1 MKKLIMP
8 IILLFTLVLPALY
21 GHLLP
26 DTMTS
31 FFYALSLTIKECII
45 FVLPLVIFALLYISL
60 GRIGVGSL
68 RFLIFIAPLICFS
81 NFINTLLSYLLSSC
95 CIKIGVLSVVP
106 FVQQNNSSVV
116 PLFSFSLPTI
126 ISNDLA
132 LLAGVLGGIAS
143 SLMKFN
149 KLHASVSMIAEK
161 FMKCFFKLL
170 IPLMPLFI
178 FGTALKLNHDKM
190 ISLILSKYLVVMEIF
205 MFSAYGYVLLQL
217 FVLSGFRFSQ
227 WIDYLK
233 NLLPAVITGFGS
245 MSSAAALPLSI
256 KAAEANL
263 KNKDNAAIIVPL
275 SVNIHLV
282 GDCFFIPFVAVAILT
297 SFGQELPNIS
307 TYLVFAIHFVIA
319 KFAVAAV
326 PGGGILV
333 MLPILQNYLGFNADT
348 LGLIT
353 ALYVLFDPFITAC
366 NVAGNGSMAII
377 FDKITTIGNSVQKR
391 N

>member
-1 MKKLIMP
+1 MP
-8 IILLFTLVLPALY
+8 IIFLFMLVLPALY

-26 DTMTS
+26 EVITS
-31 FFYALSLTIKECII
+31 FFYALSLAIKECII
-45 FVLPLVIFALLYISL
+45 FVLPFVIFSLLYTSL
-60 GRIGVGSL
+60 GRICVGSL
-68 RFLIFIAPLICFS
+68 RFLIPIAPLICFS

-95 CIKIGVLSVVP
+95 CLKIGILSVVP
-106 FVQQNNSSVV
+106 FVQQNHSSVI
-116 PLFSFSLPTI
+116 PLFSFSLPPI

-149 KLHASVSMIAEK
+149 RLNARMSMITEK
-161 FMKCFFKLL
+161 FMKYFFKLL

-178 FGTALKLNHDKM
+178 FGTALKLNHDEM

-205 MFSAYGYVLLQL
+205 VFSAYGYVLLQL
-217 FVLSGFRFSQ
+217 FVLSGFHVGL

-233 NLLPAVITGFGS
+233 NLLPAVVTGFGS

-263 KNKDNAAIIVPL
+263 QNKDNTAIIVPL

-282 GDCFFIPFVAVAILT
+282 GDCFFIPFVAVAMLT
-297 SFGQELPNIS
+297 SLGQDPPNIS
-307 TYLVFAIHFVIA
+307 MYLAFAIHFVIA

-333 MLPILQNYLGFNADT
+333 MLPILQNYLGFNADM

-366 NVAGNGSMAII
+366 NVMGNGSLAII
-377 FDKITTIGNSVQKR
+377 FDKVTKIGKLVQKR

>member
-1 MKKLIMP
+1 MKKFIMP
-8 IILLFTLVLPALY
+8 IIFLFALILPALY

-26 DTMTS
+26 DAITS

-45 FVLPLVIFALLYISL
+45 FVLPLVIFSLLYTSL

-95 CIKIGVLSVVP
+95 CIKIGLLSVIP
-106 FVQQNNSSVV
+106 FVQQNHSSVI
-116 PLFSFSLPTI
+116 PLFSFSLPPI
-126 ISNDLA
+126 VSNDLA
-132 LLAGVLGGIAS
+132 LLAGILGGIAS
-143 SLMKFN
+143 SLMKSH
-149 KLHASVSMIAEK
+149 KLHAKVSMIAEK
-161 FMKCFFKLL
+161 FMKYFFRLL

-178 FGTALKLNHDKM
+178 FGTALKLNHDEM
-190 ISLILSKYLVVMEIF
+190 IGLILSKYLVVMEIF
-205 MFSAYGYVLLQL
+205 VFSAYGYVLLQL
-217 FVLSGFRFSQ
+217 LVLSGFRFGH

-233 NLLPAVITGFGS
+233 NLLPAVVTGFGS

-256 KAAEANL
+256 KAAAANL
-263 KNKDNAAIIVPL
+263 QNKDNAAIIVPL
-275 SVNIHLV
+275 SVNVHLV

-297 SFGQELPNIS
+297 SFSQELPNIS
-307 TYLVFAIHFVIA
+307 TYLVFAVYFVMA

-333 MLPILQNYLGFNADT
+333 MLPILQNHLGFNADM

-353 ALYVLFDPFITAC
+353 ALYVLFDSFITAC
-366 NVAGNGSMAII
+366 NVMGNGSLAII
-377 FDKITTIGNSVQKR
+377 FDKITKIGKFVQKR

>member
-1 MKKLIMP
+1 MKKFIMP
-8 IILLFTLVLPALY
+8 IIFLFMLVLPALY

-26 DTMTS
+26 DTTIS

-45 FVLPLVIFALLYISL
+45 FVLPLVIFSLLYTSL

-68 RFLIFIAPLICFS
+68 KFLIFIAPLICFS
-81 NFINTLLSYLLSSC
+81 NFINTLLSYLLSGC
-95 CIKIGVLSVVP
+95 CIKIGILSVVP
-106 FVQQNNSSVV
+106 FVQQNNFSVI
-116 PLFSFSLPTI
+116 PLFSFSLPPI

-132 LLAGVLGGIAS
+132 LLAGILGGIAS
-143 SLMKFN
+143 SLMKCN
-149 KLHASVSMIAEK
+149 KLNARISMMAEK
-161 FMKCFFKLL
+161 FMQCFFKLL
-170 IPLMPLFI
+170 MPLMPLFI

-190 ISLILSKYLVVMEIF
+190 ISVILSQYFVVMEIF
-205 MFSAYGYVLLQL
+205 VVSAYGYVLLQL
-217 FVLSGFRFSQ
+217 FVLSGFRFGQ
-227 WIDYLK
+227 WIDYIK
-233 NLLPAVITGFGS
+233 NLLPAVVTGFGS

-263 KNKDNAAIIVPL
+263 KNKDNTAIIVPL
-275 SVNIHLV
+275 SVNVHLV

-297 SFGQELPNIS
+297 SFGQSLPNIA
-307 TYLVFAIHFVIA
+307 TYLAFAIHFVAA

-333 MLPILQNYLGFNADT
+333 MLPILQNCLGFNADM

-366 NVAGNGSMAII
+366 NVTGNGSLAIA
-377 FDKITTIGNSVQKR
+377 FDKMTKIGQSVQKR

>member
-1 MKKLIMP
+1 MKKFIMP
-8 IILLFTLVLPALY
+8 IIFLFTLVFPALY

-26 DTMTS
+26 DATTS

-45 FVLPLVIFALLYISL
+45 FVLPLVIFSLLYTSF

-81 NFINTLLSYLLSSC
+81 NFINTLLSYLLSNG
-95 CIKIGVLSVVP
+95 CIKIGILSVIP
-106 FVQQNNSSVV
+106 SVQQGHSSVI
-116 PLFSFSLPTI
+116 PLFSFSLPPI

-149 KLHASVSMIAEK
+149 KLHARVSMIAEK

-178 FGTALKLNHDKM
+178 FGTALKLNCDEM
-190 ISLILSKYLVVMEIF
+190 ISLVLSKYLVVMEIF
-205 MFSAYGYVLLQL
+205 VFSAYGYVLLQL
-217 FVLSGFRFSQ
+217 FVLSGFHFGR

-233 NLLPAVITGFGS
+233 NLLPAVVTGFGS

-263 KNKDNAAIIVPL
+263 KNKDNTAIIVPL

-307 TYLVFAIHFVIA
+307 TYLVFAVHFIMA

-333 MLPILQNYLGFNADT
+333 MLPILQNYLGFNADM

-366 NVAGNGSMAII
+366 NVTGNGSLAII
-377 FDKITTIGNSVQKR
+377 FDKITKIGKSVQKR
-391 N
+391 S